1 MKILC
6 FRINDVNNEMLK
18 IAKLR
23 IIEVIGVAVDHWR
36 LKGWIFFYFG
46 TQFTG
51 NSSGHEKYCT

>member
-1 MKILC
+1 
-6 FRINDVNNEMLK
+6 MLK

-36 LKGWIFFYFG
+36 LKGWIFFFYFG

-51 NSSGHEKYCT
+51 NSSGHEKYCTLRHYAWWLYA